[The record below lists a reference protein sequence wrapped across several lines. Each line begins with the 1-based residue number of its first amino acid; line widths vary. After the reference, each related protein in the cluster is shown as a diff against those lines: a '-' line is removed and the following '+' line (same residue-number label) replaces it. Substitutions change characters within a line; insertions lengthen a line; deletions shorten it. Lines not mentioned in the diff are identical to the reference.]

1 MESASITNKQRIMKT
16 INNKECG
23 CNLYSVGLYPGCGY
37 YLSTYN
43 VYAKHEEEALEYV
56 LAFAEENDFVEL
68 FWTDDYIESK
78 LCLTEEEKD
87 EMFIYVEPT
96 MTDSRAYPAYILSEN
111 LKIEKLA

>member
-1 MESASITNKQRIMKT
+1 M
-16 INNKECG
+16 
-23 CNLYSVGLYPGCGY
+23 
-37 YLSTYN
+37 
-43 VYAKHEEEALEYV
+43 YAKHEEEALEYV